1 MSLTIVFRET
11 VRNLARIRREDK
23 DLFARTRR
31 TASLAASTAGVLAGE
46 CCGDGLDAGVDV
58 DAEGAQVV
66 VPGQCHQHGG
76 GPAVFAE
83 MGAARRLLPETQ
95 ANAAAAVIASH
106 SLRQQHN

>member
-1 MSLTIVFRET
+1 VSLTIVFRET

-31 TASLAASTAGVLAGE
+31 TASLAAST
-46 CCGDGLDAGVDV
+46 AGVDV